1 MAAALVGVSTHAQ
14 QAAQTQQPAQ
24 GPTFRTNTRLVVLTV
39 TVKDKDGKP
48 VEGLTPNDFV
58 VTEDGERQE
67 IAFAE
72 FQRLPPPRPSGQV
85 ALGEA
90 TPDTAPTV
98 TPPPTNAGAGA
109 VTDAKISA
117 GQPGDIRYRNR
128 RLLVLYFDM
137 TALPP
142 PDLLRA

>member
-1 MAAALVGVSTHAQ
+1 MVAALVGVSTHAQ
-14 QAAQTQQPAQ
+14 QVPQTQQPAA

-48 VEGLTPNDFV
+48 IEGLTAKDFV

-67 IAFAE
+67 VAFAE
-72 FQRLPPPRPSGQV
+72 FQRLPPPRPAGQV
-85 ALGEA
+85 AVGEA
-90 TPDTAPTV
+90 APEAPPTV
-98 TPPPTNAGAGA
+98 SPPPANAGAGA
-109 VTDAKISA
+109 VTDAKISS

-128 RLLVLYFDM
+128 RLIVLYFDM

-142 PDLLRA
+142 AD